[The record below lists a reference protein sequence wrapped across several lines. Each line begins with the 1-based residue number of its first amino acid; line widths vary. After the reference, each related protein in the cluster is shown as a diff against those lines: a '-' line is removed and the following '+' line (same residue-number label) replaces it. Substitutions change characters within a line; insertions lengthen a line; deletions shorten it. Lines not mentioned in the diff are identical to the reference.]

1 MRSLSSALLAGALT
15 TPRSM
20 ADHGVVY
27 AEMCDPYGASS
38 YYEETM
44 DLEKRLRRIR
54 TNSCPHHYNIC
65 QESECAGNL
74 TYAIRHYVDI
84 EIPLYPGIARD
95 DHVKSLRCSAG
106 TLAISLNGVSIQS
119 LSEGS
124 TVCGSPAEYGEQ
136 NGIGSEC
143 NLNGIDDGTK
153 YCGDQVI
160 AYAGEFDYC
169 GGHADRATGL
179 YHYHI
184 PPSCLLDNLGSRSAS
199 AESPSADLHSMQVGW
214 ALDGFPVYGPL
225 GPGGVR
231 MMPCTSPGHHDT
243 LCLDS
248 CNGYY
253 GRIPGVDEYLYRYYM
268 TGPVGSGECSSETE
282 ANGALVTC
290 DRENAKCCPDVVP
303 PIEFAP
309 YTLGCYRGC
318 AYNDH
323 GCLLSNELEG
333 TSDYFFPTLS
343 NYVAANTSPI
353 TSMDTPVNSNITSES
368 EVSDVAS
375 EASDDTVVD
384 SDDTVVNNS
393 KRAVLHRVLSPHR
406 GFAISSARD
415 GDGTEV
421 TSLGG
426 DTRDT
431 NVIGGISY
439 DEALGRLYYSTQ
451 TTISWVADDGSTGSH
466 YFSQLL
472 WFIYSYCAYQR
483 VEKLYLA

>member
-1 MRSLSSALLAGALT
+1 MNIRSLSSALLAGALT
-15 TPRSM
+15 APRSQ
-20 ADHGVVY
+20 ADHGVLY
-27 AEMCDPYGASS
+27 SEMCDPYGASS
-38 YYEETM
+38 YYEETI
-44 DLEKRLRRIR
+44 DLGKRLRRIR

-74 TYAIRHYVDI
+74 TYAIHHDVDI

-95 DHVKSLRCSAG
+95 DHVKSVRCSAG

-124 TVCGSPAEYGEQ
+124 SVCGTPEEYGEQ

-143 NLNGIDDGTK
+143 NLNGIDDGTN

-160 AYAGEFDYC
+160 AYAGQFDYC

-184 PPSCLLDNLGSRSAS
+184 PPSCLIDDLGARTTS
-199 AESPSADLHSMQVGW
+199 EDSPSADLHSMQVGW

-225 GPGGVR
+225 GPGGVQ
-231 MMPCTSPGHHDT
+231 MMPCTNPGRHQT

-253 GRIPGVDEYLYRYYM
+253 GRLAGVDEYLYRYYM
-268 TGPVGSGECSSETE
+268 TGPVGSGKCSSATE
-282 ANGALVTC
+282 VNGALVTC
-290 DRENAKCCPDVVP
+290 DREDAKCCSDVVP
-303 PIEFAP
+303 PTTFAP

-333 TSDYFFPTLS
+333 TSDYFFPSLS
-343 NYVAANTSPI
+343 NYAAANTSLVKSAD
-353 TSMDTPVNSNITSES
+353 TSASSSGTVEPDSSHVIPES
-368 EVSDVAS
+368 AEEGLAV
-375 EASDDTVVD
+375 ESDDA
-384 SDDTVVNNS
+384 VVNNS
-393 KRAVLHRVLSPHR
+393 KRSVLHRVLTPHR
-406 GFAISSARD
+406 GFAISSSSS
-415 GDGTEV
+415 GGGTEV

-431 NVIGGISY
+431 FVIGGISH

-451 TTISWVADDGSTGSH
+451 STISWVADDGSAG
-466 YFSQLL
+466 F
-472 WFIYSYCAYQR
+472 YC
-483 VEKLYLA
+483 